1 MARSLK
7 RLTGVQCAKVTTSVT
22 TSRTGHDMAEIGIK
36 NLKATVSS
44 VIDEVE
50 GGSAYVVTKRGRPAA
65 VLMPVDEA
73 EDLVL
78 ANAGEFVR
86 QRRQARADYAKGR
99 SVRLED
105 LD

>member
-1 MARSLK
+1 MLRCPTLVTT
-7 RLTGVQCAKVTTSVT
+7 LVTTSK
-22 TSRTGHDMAEIGIK
+22 TGYDMAEIGIK
-36 NLKATVSS
+36 DLKATASA

-78 ANAGEFVR
+78 ANAGEYVR
-86 QRRQARADYAKGR
+86 QRRQARADYAKGM